1 MTAAEDTLTLT
12 LRKPVSLGDQ
22 TYTELQLCEP
32 TVEQLLKSS
41 KAGAGMDQAV
51 ELIHLNA
58 KVPKAVVLKL
68 SHRDFNEAVD
78 FLGRFG
84 ETSQP
89 TAGT

>member
-1 MTAAEDTLTLT
+1 MSGAQDSMVLT

-22 TYTELQLCEP
+22 TYAELDLCEP

-41 KAGAGMDQAV
+41 RAGAGIDQAV

-84 ETSQP
+84 ETSPP
-89 TAGT
+89 TGGM